1 MRSSG
6 RLSVSVATPCSD
18 RYRSRSNPSSIDGD
32 GTAPGLYPVVVT
44 EADQPSLGADTGTR
58 ATCRLC
64 GRPTFDP
71 DKRERPWARGA
82 EGGRQVLVCPRCQE
96 ERPDWASILDRCRAC
111 GATRLSVMLGET
123 VCRACGEVQSRS
135 DDEAGMRETG
145 A

>member
-1 MRSSG
+1 MPAARRPG
-6 RLSVSVATPCSD
+6 RRP
-18 RYRSRSNPSSIDGD
+18 D
-32 GTAPGLYPVVVT
+32 GTALGLYPVGVT
-44 EADQPSLGADTGTR
+44 DADEPSLGVDAGQR
-58 ATCRLC
+58 AACRFC

-96 ERPDWASILDRCRAC
+96 ERPDWAGVLDRCRAC
-111 GATRLSVMLGET
+111 DATRLSVMLGET

-135 DDEAGMRETG
+135 DEEAAGRRGSG